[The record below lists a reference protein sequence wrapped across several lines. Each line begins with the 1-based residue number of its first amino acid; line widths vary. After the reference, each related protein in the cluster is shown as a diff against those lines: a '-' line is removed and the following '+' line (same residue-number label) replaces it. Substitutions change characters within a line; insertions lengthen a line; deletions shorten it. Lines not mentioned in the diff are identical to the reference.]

1 MEPAGN
7 PNPLREWPRLGDRG
21 EHGLIPS
28 ISAIFSQYETMVMLH
43 KEVRRNLIMA
53 DYMAN
58 GLIRFTAT
66 YGVPGILRTLTKNA
80 YFGNQPPPRLDSIT
94 FCRDV
99 QRMAFREFATCSSG
113 H

>member
-7 PNPLREWPRLGDRG
+7 PNPLREWPRLGDGGGTRSNTFDIRDLLPARDNG
-21 EHGLIPS
+21 
-28 ISAIFSQYETMVMLH
+28 SAPQ
-43 KEVRRNLIMA
+43 RNLVTA
-53 DYMAN
+53 DYIAN
-58 GLIRFTAT
+58 GPICFTAT